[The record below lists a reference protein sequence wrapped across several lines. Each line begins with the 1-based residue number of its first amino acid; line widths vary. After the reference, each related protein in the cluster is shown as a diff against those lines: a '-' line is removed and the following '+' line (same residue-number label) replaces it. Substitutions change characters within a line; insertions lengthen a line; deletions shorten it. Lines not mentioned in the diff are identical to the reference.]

1 MGSVR
6 TRVVA
11 AIFALALAVVPASA
25 QVEATIVGIVMDE
38 SKAVLPGVT
47 VTATDLATGRQFV
60 DVTNV
65 RGEYRLVGMQAAKY
79 KVQAELTGFAPSILP
94 EVELLVGQNAT
105 IGFTLKLAGVE
116 EALTVSGTAPLVD
129 TRQAQVSGNVDRRQ
143 MEDLP
148 LNGRNWLQ
156 LSTMIKGIT
165 ANQITDISSS
175 TPNGSTRTASFRV
188 NLDGQEITQET
199 SVSGFG
205 QPGISRDAIA
215 EYQIVTN
222 MFDITMGRSIGLQ
235 LQAISKAGTNNYSGS
250 TYGYFRSDKL
260 NAADAYTNKV
270 LPYSNQQVGATF
282 GGPLI
287 KDQMQYFL
295 SYEYQREPNT
305 TVVGPAV
312 YQGATITLPTD
323 TYQHY
328 ALGRVDYQL
337 DSKDHLLIRGNY
349 FNWSNPHYLTSTTSP
364 TRDAERFRHSDFLT
378 GNWSRVISNNLLQ
391 ELKVNWFHYEFINA
405 PLKDGPSLAPEYIFP
420 ALTIG
425 PNWNYPEDWNQD
437 HVTATYDLKLHTG
450 SHDIKLGSELS
461 IGKDAGWWRPRSRGQ
476 MFFSATPAN
485 FAGRF
490 PLSAWQSPSQ
500 WDFSG
505 LDSIAT
511 RYDIYYAPNDDW
523 GYHVPRPMY
532 AGWLGD
538 TWTVTNRLTL
548 NLGVRYDVAWN
559 DFISPGNHDTTLIIN
574 NGFNTADYGY
584 KGNIRD
590 LHDVAPRVGFA
601 WNVTG
606 KSDFVIRGGS
616 GIFYGTQG
624 SNKAVAAQLFGG
636 QRFVVASFKN
646 DGKPGFVLDP
656 TRGITANDVLS
667 GKVALPPQTIS
678 VIQQGYQMP
687 STWQSMLGFQK
698 QLSDVMGVDADLVY
712 YKGVHQDEQLD
723 PNVFYDPV
731 TGFPKNPSAFGRPD
745 PAYGPI
751 NLKASTGY
759 SDYFA
764 LPLSFTRRYR
774 NNFQFGFT
782 YTLMFFMR
790 DTGIGTAGYGNQQ
803 LNPFNLSQD
812 WARSTEFQRHTVN
825 ANGVWNLPYGLLF
838 AGSFHYGSGN
848 YATITSP
855 ADPLGQVNGA
865 RRVLSDLTVLPRNTF
880 LMDPWQSLDMRVSK
894 DFRIGTAKLT
904 GIAEL
909 FNVYNYARF
918 NRNTIYGNALFGQP
932 TSSAGI
938 PRTGQLAVRF
948 AF

>member
-1 MGSVR
+1 MDSVR
-6 TRVVA
+6 ARLVA
-11 AIFALALAVVPASA
+11 AAFFFALGVAPAYA
-25 QVEATIVGIVMDE
+25 QVEATIVGTVTDE

-47 VTATDLATGRQFV
+47 VTATDAATGRQFV
-60 DVTNV
+60 DVTNG

-79 KVQAELTGFAPSILP
+79 RVQANLPGFAPSVLP

-105 IGFTLKLAGVE
+105 IAFTLKVASVE
-116 EALTVSGTAPLVD
+116 EAVTVSGSSPLVD

-156 LSTMIKGIT
+156 LSTMIKGVT
-165 ANQITDISSS
+165 ANQITDISTS
-175 TPNGSTRTASFRV
+175 TPNGSSRTASFRV

-199 SVSGFG
+199 SVTGFG

-222 MFDITMGRSIGLQ
+222 MFDITMGRSVGLQ
-235 LQAISKAGTNNYSGS
+235 LQAISKAGSNNYTGS
-250 TYGYFRSDKL
+250 MFGYFRSDKL
-260 NAADAYTNKV
+260 NAADAYTNQV
-270 LPYSNQQVGATF
+270 LPYSNQQVGGTF

-287 KDQMQYFL
+287 KNKLQYFV

-312 YQGATITLPTD
+312 YRGATITLPTD

-328 ALGRVDYQL
+328 LLARADYQL
-337 DSKDHLLIRGNY
+337 DNKDHLLIRGNY
-349 FNWSNPHYLTSTTSP
+349 FNWDNPHYVTSTVSP
-364 TRDAERFRHSDFLT
+364 TRDAERFRHSVFAT
-378 GNWSRVISNNLLQ
+378 GNWSRVIRNDLLQ
-391 ELKVNWFHYEFINA
+391 ELKVNWFHYQFINA
-405 PLKDGPSLAPEYIFP
+405 PLREGPASSPEYIFP

-437 HVTATYDLKLHTG
+437 HVTATYTLNWHRG
-450 SHDIKLGSELS
+450 SHDLKIGSELS
-461 IGKDAGWWRPRSRGQ
+461 LEKDAGWWRPRSRGQ
-476 MFFSATPAN
+476 MFFSATPAD
-485 FAGRF
+485 FIARF
-490 PLSAWQSPSQ
+490 PLAAWTDPSQ
-500 WDFSG
+500 WNFSG

-511 RYDIYYAPNDDW
+511 RFDIYYAPNDDW
-523 GYHVPRPMY
+523 TYNVPRPMY

-538 TWTVTNRLTL
+538 TWTVNDRLTL
-548 NLGVRYDVAWN
+548 NLGVRYDVAWD
-559 DFISPGNHDTTLIIN
+559 DFISPGNHDTVLMIN
-574 NGFNTADYGY
+574 NGFNTQDYGY

-590 LHDVAPRVGFA
+590 LNNVAPRAGFA

-606 KSDFVIRGGS
+606 GSDFVIRGGS
-616 GIFYGTQG
+616 GLFFGTQG
-624 SNKAVAAQLFGG
+624 GNQAVDAQLFGG
-636 QRFVVASFKN
+636 QRFIVASFQN

-656 TRGITANDVLS
+656 TRGITASDVIS
-667 GKVALPPQTIS
+667 GKVPLPPQTIS

-698 QLSDVMGVDADLVY
+698 QLTAVMGVDADLVY
-712 YKGVHQDEQLD
+712 YRGRNEDEQLD

-731 TGFPKNPSAFGRPD
+731 TGFPENPSKFGRPN

-759 SDYFA
+759 SDYLA
-764 LPLSFTRRYR
+764 LPTSFTRRYR

-782 YTLMFFMR
+782 YTLMFFKR
-790 DTGIGTAGYGNQQ
+790 DTGIGSAGYGNQQ

-825 ANGVWNLPYGLLF
+825 ANGVWNLPHAFLL

-848 YATITSP
+848 YTTITSP

-865 RRVLSDLTVLPRNTF
+865 RRVLADLTVLPRNTF
-880 LMDPWQSLDMRVSK
+880 LSDPYQTLDVRLSK
-894 DFRIGTAKLT
+894 DIKIGTAKIT
-904 GIAEL
+904 GIAEV

-918 NRNTIYGNALFGQP
+918 NRNTIYGNALFGQA
-932 TSSAGI
+932 TSSAAI
-938 PRTGQLAVRF
+938 PRTGQLAARI